1 MLPTDHPQTPAQSAS
16 TDELLGMVY
25 DELRSLAARQ
35 LARESQSH
43 TLQPTALV
51 HEAWLRLA
59 HATGRDW
66 KDRTHFFRASALAM
80 RRILVDRARERKSL
94 KRSGDPVEFEL
105 HGEAG
110 VMTVRDNHLLVI
122 DECLE
127 RMEKEDPESARIVH
141 LKFFAGLSNEET
153 AKMLEMPLRSVER
166 QWAFA
171 RAKLFQM
178 IREEDPSIGEN
189 HGASR

>member
-1 MLPTDHPQTPAQSAS
+1 MLPAEKPQMSAEPS
-16 TDELLGMVY
+16 ATSQLLETVY

-35 LARESQSH
+35 LAKEGQSH

-51 HEAWLRLA
+51 HDAWLRVSA
-59 HATGRDW
+59 CTSREW
-66 KDRTHFFRASALAM
+66 KDKTHFFRASAMAM

-94 KRSGDPVEFEL
+94 KRSGNPVEFVIY
-105 HGEAG
+105 GESG
-110 VMTVRDNHLLVI
+110 TSMRDSHLLLI

-127 RMEKEDPESARIVH
+127 RMEKENPENARIVH

-153 AKMLEMPLRSVER
+153 AQMLEMPLRSVER

-178 IREEDPSIGEN
+178 IREEDPTIG
-189 HGASR
+189 

>member
-1 MLPTDHPQTPAQSAS
+1 MLPAEESQKSAES
-16 TDELLGMVY
+16 SATSELLDTVY

-35 LARESQSH
+35 LARESHSH

-51 HEAWLRLA
+51 HEAWLRVSSSPS
-59 HATGRDW
+59 HEW
-66 KDRTHFFRASALAM
+66 KDKTHFFRASAMAM

-94 KRSGDPVEFEL
+94 KRSGDPVEFVL
-105 HGEAG
+105 HGETGAI
-110 VMTVRDNHLLVI
+110 MRDSHLLLI

-127 RMEKEDPESARIVH
+127 RMEQENPDSARIVH

-153 AKMLEMPLRSVER
+153 AQMLEMPLRSVER

-178 IREEDPSIGEN
+178 IREEDPTIGEN